1 MSEYLKQLSVLL
13 DSLQSTGLD
22 QSKPSFHVNF
32 TYTPDIA
39 VHVLALLA
47 KLSLLPAVRA
57 SLMSKS
63 VAWYDTKTCGE
74 GIRKECASHKLNF
87 KMSPN
92 PPPYKTGF
100 LLRKYTRDLE
110 I

>member
-74 GIRKECASHKLNF
+74 GDPQGMRVSQIKFQNV
-87 KMSPN
+87 P
-92 PPPYKTGF
+92 
-100 LLRKYTRDLE
+100 
-110 I
+110 